1 MIVAV
6 KRFGNIL
13 TSRTEGREAALL
25 LIANELRDS
34 REEITLDFRG
44 VAVLTPSWLG
54 EFVNV
59 MNERDQVTP
68 IHFTNLENA
77 SVRASVETTQAMTD
91 KEIRN
96 KGRNDGRF

>member
-1 MIVAV
+1 MESIVTIEI

-25 LIANELRDS
+25 LIANELRS
-34 REEITLDFRG
+34 SNSKIVLDFRG

-59 MNERDQVTP
+59 LNEKRQG
-68 IHFTNLENA
+68 IEISFEHLENA
-77 SVRASVETTQAMTD
+77 SVKASVETTQAMT
-91 KEIRN
+91 R
-96 KGRNDGRF
+96 